1 MTMMMTK
8 MAASANRKMKIMM
21 TVNHQILLPLV
32 QTLNRKK
39 QTGAAKLKKQLKT
52 RWLMKIRFRVNK

>member
-1 MTMMMTK
+1 MTK
-8 MAASANRKMKIMM
+8 MAVSANRKMTIMM

-39 QTGAAKLKKQLKT
+39 QTGAAK
-52 RWLMKIRFRVNK
+52 